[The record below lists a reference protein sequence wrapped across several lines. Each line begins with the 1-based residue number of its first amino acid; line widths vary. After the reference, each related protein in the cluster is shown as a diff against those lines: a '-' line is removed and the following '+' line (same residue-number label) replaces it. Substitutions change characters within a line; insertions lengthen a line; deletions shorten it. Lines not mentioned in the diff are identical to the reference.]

1 MFDLHV
7 NLTSKLH
14 QISANS
20 KFRFTIGKDTRIEDT
35 IKAHNGSVSEFTPTI
50 KFGSY
55 IELTLT

>member
-7 NLTSKLH
+7 NLTLKLH

-20 KFRFTIGKDTRIEDT
+20 KFKFTLGKDTRIEDT
-35 IKAHNGSVSEFTPTI
+35 IKVHNGSLNEFTPTS